1 MSLSGSGKVTIPGNL
16 VVLGGISGSSA
27 ESSSY
32 ALNADKIDNL
42 DSTQLVLTSSFNSY
56 TSSASSSLGS
66 LSGSV
71 ATTTLNLS
79 SSVSSSIGSLSGSI
93 ATTTSELSSSIGSL
107 SSSVAT
113 TTSGLSSSVATTTS
127 GLAGRIGTIEG
138 NYATTGSNTF
148 VGSQVITGSLYITN
162 DMVVQGCSCL
172 QNITASAVSIGTN
185 TVMLNTAT
193 PAVRFAGISVQDSGS
208 NAGVTGS
215 IYWDGLCNRW
225 IYSNPSNVGYS
236 GGMIL
241 SGPRNLTTIGNES
254 TLTCNY
260 LAKSGGGDHL
270 YDSCIQEVSGSVTIG
285 GTLCSSGVMC
295 APSLFT
301 TCFRIDSNGDMY
313 QSTIGATALW
323 GAIGNVTYPTY
334 GFYGNTGIG
343 MYRSAADTLSFAV
356 NGAERFR
363 LLSGGNTYFSCNA
376 FIGSPTDNNKG
387 AKLQITQAASNTNAI
402 DFKNTDVTYGRIGTF
417 ANGLY
422 LTQNYYYAG
431 GQNND
436 CSNFGQVSVV
446 LAAGT
451 TNTSTISFALSDAG
465 TTSPSTK
472 MIMNSSGVTCFANTI
487 CACGLDLSNTGRTTL
502 RIFSGP
508 ADNEPGV
515 EWWSSYPSAAERNW
529 RIGTSDK
536 EMGDFVIK
544 STTTCGTAPDS
555 SGCIRIHINNSGVV
569 CFSCQVCTTGLYSTA
584 AIGINSY
591 NSTIPLQ
598 IKRWAGSSGT
608 ALLIG
613 NDNVVGMPA
622 LSFCNDNGGG
632 TAYVS
637 MTSNCQININGSI
650 YACPSG
656 YVGIGT
662 SSPTVDLSVKPG
674 VDNAA
679 IRVGTWAIMEN
690 VTTNQTMFGYN
701 TAYATGLGTGWRYIN
716 NGYAMG
722 IRMHDA
728 YGSGDIMF
736 HLTACGTGGTNL
748 GGTWDG
754 TDLRMII
761 KNDGKVGIGTITPVG
776 RLEIMNCS
784 ASTWSIIARHAV
796 SSGVLYGILSTIQ
809 NQAPNNT
816 SNYLFYGDD
825 NQQARMIV
833 YSNGTVSNATG
844 TYNTIASDIRLKQDI
859 TNASSQWCDIK
870 NLRLVNFR
878 FKKDV
883 EYEGDSA
890 LRHLGLIAQEVEET
904 SPNLVENVTDRCGNT
919 NKTIKTSI
927 IHLKAVKALQEA
939 MCRIEIQEDIINILK
954 SCAGIS

>member
-1 MSLSGSGKVTIPGNL
+1 MGKNKLSSGLINVVTYDTNSNISLNSGSNLLMSLSGSGTVTIPGNL
-16 VVLGGISGSSA
+16 VVLGGISGSTA
-27 ESSSY
+27 ESASY
-32 ALNADKIDNL
+32 SLNADKIDNL

-93 ATTTSELSSSIGSL
+93 ATTTSGLSSSIGSL

-113 TTSGLSSSVATTTS
+113 TTSGLSSSIATTTS
-127 GLAGRIGTIEG
+127 GLGGRITTIEG
-138 NYATTGSNTF
+138 NYATTGSNIF

-185 TVMLNTAT
+185 TVVLNTAT

-215 IYWDGLCNRW
+215 IFWDGLCNKW
-225 IYSNPSNVGYS
+225 VYSNPSGIGYS
-236 GGMIL
+236 GGMLL
-241 SGPRNLTTIGNES
+241 SGPRTSTLGSES
-254 TLTCNY
+254 PLTCNY

-295 APSLFT
+295 SPSLVT

-356 NGAERFR
+356 NGVERFR

-376 FIGSPTDNNKG
+376 FIGSSTDNNKG
-387 AKLQITQAASNTNAI
+387 AKLQITQATNNTNAI
-402 DFKNTDVTYGRIGTF
+402 DFKNSDVSYGRIGTF

-436 CSNFGQVSVV
+436 CSNFGQASIVI
-446 LAAGT
+446 AAGT

-465 TTSPSTK
+465 TTSPSTR
-472 MIMNSSGVTCFANTI
+472 MIMNSSGVTCFASTI
-487 CACGLDLSNTGRTTL
+487 C
-502 RIFSGP
+502 
-508 ADNEPGV
+508 
-515 EWWSSYPSAAERNW
+515 
-529 RIGTSDK
+529 
-536 EMGDFVIK
+536 
-544 STTTCGTAPDS
+544 TA
-555 SGCIRIHINNSGVV
+555 
-569 CFSCQVCTTGLYSTA
+569 GLYSNC

-591 NSTIPLQ
+591 NSAIPLQ

-736 HLTACGTGGTNL
+736 HLTSCGTAGTNL

-761 KNDGKVGIGTITPVG
+761 KNNGNVGIGTITPGSKLSVAG
-776 RLEIMNCS
+776 VISMGNSIEGGGNLSYGGKIS
-784 ASTWSIIARHAV
+784 AKGTSV
-796 SSGVLYGILSTIQ
+796 PGSSSTIVHRGLGSVGYFILVSGIGG
-809 NQAPNNT
+809 T
-816 SNYLFYGDD
+816 SNTGRFMDLVYGTGSTTAPTTLASNQGGGSAPTRTYSLSAEKLYLSLSGGETWY
-825 NQQARMIV
+825 I
-833 YSNGTVSNATG
+833 TTTG
-844 TYNTIASDIRLKQDI
+844 
-859 TNASSQWCDIK
+859 
-870 NLRLVNFR
+870 
-878 FKKDV
+878 
-883 EYEGDSA
+883 
-890 LRHLGLIAQEVEET
+890 LGAMEE
-904 SPNLVENVTDRCGNT
+904 
-919 NKTIKTSI
+919 
-927 IHLKAVKALQEA
+927 
-939 MCRIEIQEDIINILK
+939 
-954 SCAGIS
+954 